1 METFHGGFGDVIGAL
16 SRHSGMD
23 VAELSEHSYVHYSA
37 AAVEHLFYVSA
48 GLDSMVVGEGII
60 SMLGYE
66 PDDED
71 PPAGALALAGGAGI
85 AVFLVPCVVAWV
97 LGRRAQASGEPQGNA
112 PALVGAM
119 VGAAFVALNLVGVV
133 GRILGL

>member
-1 METFHGGFGDVIGAL
+1 MTGLMTARAQHPRTFKAWIAVATIPIGFV
-16 SRHSGMD
+16 
-23 VAELSEHSYVHYSA
+23 V
-37 AAVEHLFYVSA
+37 
-48 GLDSMVVGEGII
+48 SMVVGEGII

-85 AVFLVPCVVAWV
+85 AVFLVPCVAAWV